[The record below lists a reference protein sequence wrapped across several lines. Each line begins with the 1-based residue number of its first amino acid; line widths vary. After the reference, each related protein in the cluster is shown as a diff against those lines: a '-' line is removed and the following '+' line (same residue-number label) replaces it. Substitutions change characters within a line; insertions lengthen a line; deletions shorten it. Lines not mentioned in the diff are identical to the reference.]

1 MTTSTEAARG
11 RLTLGHPAKR
21 RALEDRSVLITG
33 GAGGLGAPTAQALAA
48 AGARVVV
55 LDRDASGG
63 ERLATDICGTGREA
77 VFVHMDLSDTK
88 GVLARVGELAARRT
102 IDILV
107 NNAAIFPSRKFSD
120 YSLDEFELVQRVNV
134 QAAFACC
141 QAVLPQMVAQR
152 WGRIIN
158 VSSITFYGGWAGIA
172 PYVVSKGS
180 LIALTRAL
188 AREYG
193 SFGITANSIC
203 PGAFPTAA
211 EDIQGDPEAYRQ
223 LVLQQQCIKRR
234 GTPADFANAVLF
246 FATDQSEFVTGQ
258 SLNVDG
264 GWFMT

>member
-141 QAVLPQMVAQR
+141 QA
-152 WGRIIN
+152 IIL
-158 VSSITFYGGWAGIA
+158 S
-172 PYVVSKGS
+172 
-180 LIALTRAL
+180 TR
-188 AREYG
+188 R
-193 SFGITANSIC
+193 S
-203 PGAFPTAA
+203 P
-211 EDIQGDPEAYRQ
+211 
-223 LVLQQQCIKRR
+223 
-234 GTPADFANAVLF
+234 
-246 FATDQSEFVTGQ
+246 
-258 SLNVDG
+258 
-264 GWFMT
+264 